1 VELLD
6 AGNKAI
12 GLANHVPV
20 LVGAPPA
27 AVEGLTAEV
36 SEKGVVLRWNPES
49 SVAAMTEISIL
60 FRRTEEHSPAPTEAL
75 RDRPDSLARRAE
87 VDLSTKNESES
98 LIDRDIHKGTTYQYR
113 AQRIF
118 RTVVDG
124 QTLEMVGQLS
134 PEVQV
139 DLPNEPHESKKNSD
153 H

>member
-20 LVGAPPA
+20 LIGAPPA
-27 AVEGLTAEV
+27 PVEGLTAEV
-36 SEKGVVLRWNPES
+36 SENGVVLRWNPES
-49 SVAAMTEISIL
+49 SVAATREISIL
-60 FRRTEEHSPAPTEAL
+60 FHRTEELSPAVTQAL
-75 RDRPDSLARRAE
+75 RDRPASLAGRAE
-87 VDLSTKNESES
+87 VDLSTKDESEI
-98 LIDRDIHKGTTYQYR
+98 LIDGDIHKGTTYQYR

-139 DLPNEPHESKKNSD
+139 DLPSEPHQSNKNSD